1 MSAPQSFR
9 QLIGISPSSVR
20 ASAPGTALIVIDA
33 QGTYAPD
40 GGLAITGVAESQ
52 KVIAQLV
59 DRFRSADAPVIWIQH
74 SAGSGAPVFNPDNS
88 SFDFIGDERPVA
100 GEKVIIKQA
109 PSSFTGTDLL
119 ETLQAKKITQVVLT
133 GYMSHVCVSS
143 TARVAFES
151 GLDVVVVRDAVGDR
165 DIPGAEGVLKAA
177 KLVETVLDE
186 LADAFATVVDS
197 RQVMA

>member
-1 MSAPQSFR
+1 M
-9 QLIGISPSSVR
+9 
-20 ASAPGTALIVIDA
+20 
-33 QGTYAPD
+33 
-40 GGLAITGVAESQ
+40 
-52 KVIAQLV
+52 
-59 DRFRSADAPVIWIQH
+59 IWIQH

-109 PSSFTGTDLL
+109 PSRCVHVRRGWEEWELMLTEMNQLHRDRLIGDSPSEKDNSGGAHWLHEPCKTPHFVSSFTTQQKL
-119 ETLQAKKITQVVLT
+119 TSRKIQ
-133 GYMSHVCVSS
+133 VCVSS